1 MTPPIQYY
9 EKPDPPPVRLVDVA
23 NVVEPVRKAAALLEP
38 GEATCEI
45 DHTMWLETR
54 TACVAMWALVMA
66 ASSLPSMPAR
76 TQLPTTV
83 DSRYAAPP
91 GRALLVFTR
100 PRRRQASE
108 VPFRIVDRAGKCL
121 AVLRNGVQA
130 VAPVWPGKQMLM
142 VVTGSAP
149 PTVQLLLAKMSA
161 GKTYIVRLGA
171 RVNVKNPAEI
181 EVVRREDQPLE
192 AFPAAIR
199 ETLPVEADLR
209 RCTEWVSWK
218 RTKIEPRAERAKRA
232 WDEADDVRRNA
243 HTIRRNDGWTASE
256 VVPP

>member
-1 MTPPIQYY
+1 MP
-9 EKPDPPPVRLVDVA
+9 KVL
-23 NVVEPVRKAAALLEP
+23 EPVGKAVTRLEP
-38 GEATCEI
+38 GLATCEI
-45 DHTMWLETR
+45 GHTMWLETR
-54 TACVAMWALVMA
+54 TACLVVCAVVMA
-66 ASSLPSMPAR
+66 ASPLPSTPVRA
-76 TQLPTTV
+76 QLPKTV

-121 AVLRNGVQA
+121 AVLRDGVQA
-130 VAPVWPGKQMLM
+130 VAPVWPGRQMLM
-142 VVTGSAP
+142 VITGSAP
-149 PTVQLLLAKMSA
+149 PTVQLLQAKMSA
-161 GKTYIVRLGA
+161 GKTYIVRLAA
-171 RVNVKNPAEI
+171 RVNVKNPVAI

-192 AFPAAIR
+192 AFPAAVR

-218 RTKIEPRAERAKRA
+218 RTKIEPRAERAKLA
-232 WDEADDVRRNA
+232 WEEAGDDRQNV
-243 HTIRRNDGWTASE
+243 HTVRRNDGWTATE